1 MPGSACRGQHAR
13 VGRSAHQVCMP
24 RSAYRV
30 CTPGLAHQGR
40 GSARR
45 ACMPGFV
52 YRVCTSGSGG
62 LHAGVGM
69 LGSEGLHARVGMLGL
84 GGLHAGL
91 GTPGSGGLHARPAY
105 RVCAPE
111 SAHRGPHARVGGSA
125 RQSARQVC
133 IQGLHTRVGTPGSG
147 GLHARS
153 AYRVCAMAS
162 AYHVAQEVTSYPT
175 LFFWAQAFPSAPH
188 PFLGAQTTEKEN
200 LLLLEIIS
208 QGSCWSVFSR
218 GQCQLKACHCCVS
231 LRSLPLRRSL
241 GLRMPATHSGA
252 GIWKQG
258 SKRNAGD
265 TGQE

>member
-1 MPGSACRGQHAR
+1 MLG
-13 VGRSAHQVCMP
+13 
-24 RSAYRV
+24 SAYRV
-30 CTPGLAHQGR
+30 CAPGMEVLHT
-40 GSARR
+40 
-45 ACMPGFV
+45 
-52 YRVCTSGSGG
+52 RVGMLESGG

-69 LGSEGLHARVGMLGL
+69 PGSRGLH
-84 GGLHAGL
+84 
-91 GTPGSGGLHARPAY
+91 TRPAY
-105 RVCAPE
+105 QVCIQGLRAGVCMPGLG
-111 SAHRGPHARVGGSA
+111 R
-125 RQSARQVC
+125 SARQVC
-133 IQGLHTRVGTPGSG
+133 IQGLHTRVGMPGSG
-147 GLHARS
+147 GLHAGS
-153 AYRVCAMAS
+153 AYRVCATGS
-162 AYHVAQEVTSYPT
+162 AHHIAQEVTSYLT

-241 GLRMPATHSGA
+241 GLRMPATHAGA